1 MKVELSTT
9 LQAPADQVWRWVQ
22 RPALLNWVAAP
33 LVKFRPIQPTT
44 LPDVWADGEVRVSM
58 LLFGVLPMGSQV
70 IRVHREEEQD
80 GEQSARSLVDMG
92 EGDLV
97 KTWHHRIRVVPERAG
112 TTHYTDSVVVEAG
125 PLTLFVWMFAQVFY
139 RHRQRRLRALARG
152 GFKNV
157 EGR

>member
-9 LQAPADQVWRWVQ
+9 LKAPAEQVWRWVQ
-22 RPALLNWVAAP
+22 RPALLHWVAAP
-33 LVKFRPIQPTT
+33 LVRFRPIQPTT
-44 LPDVWADGEVRVSM
+44 LPEVWEDGEVRVSM
-58 LLFGVLPMGSQV
+58 LIFGVLPMGTQV
-70 IRVHREEEQD
+70 IRIHREEGLAGD
-80 GEQSARSLVDMG
+80 RSARSLVDMG

-97 KTWHHRIRVVPERAG
+97 KAWHHRIRVVPESAG

-125 PLTLFVWMFAQVFY
+125 PPTLFVWMFAQVFY
-139 RHRQRRLRALARG
+139 RHRQRRLRDLARG

>member
-9 LQAPADQVWRWVQ
+9 LKAPAEQVWRWVQ
-22 RPALLNWVAAP
+22 RPALLHWVAAP
-33 LVKFRPIQPTT
+33 LVRFRPIQPTT
-44 LPDVWADGEVRVSM
+44 LPECWEDGEVRVSM
-58 LLFGVLPMGSQV
+58 LIFGVLPMGTQV
-70 IRVHREEEQD
+70 IRIHREEGLAGD
-80 GEQSARSLVDMG
+80 RSARSLVDMG

-97 KTWHHRIRVVPERAG
+97 KAWHHRIRVVPESAG

-139 RHRQRRLRALARG
+139 RHRQRRLRDLARG

>member
-9 LQAPADQVWRWVQ
+9 LHSPADQVWRRVQ
-22 RPALLNWVAAP
+22 RPALLSWVAPP
-33 LVKFRPIQPTT
+33 LVRFNLIQPTT
-44 LPDVWADGEVRVSM
+44 LPEEWEDGEVRASM
-58 LLFGVLPMGSQV
+58 RLFGVLPMGGQV
-70 IRVHREEEQD
+70 IRVRREEEQE
-80 GEQSARSLVDMG
+80 GEQPARYLVDMG

-125 PLTLFVWMFAQVFY
+125 ALTLFVWMFAQVFY

-157 EGR
+157 E

>member
-1 MKVELSTT
+1 MKIELSTT

-44 LPDVWADGEVRVSM
+44 LPEVWADGEVRVSL
-58 LLFGVLPMGSQV
+58 LLFGVLPVGSQV
-70 IRVHREEEQD
+70 IRVHREEEQE
-80 GEQSARSLVDMG
+80 GEQSARYLVDMG

-97 KTWHHRIRVVPERAG
+97 KTWHHRIRVVPERPG

-139 RHRQRRLRALARG
+139 RHRQRRLRELARG

-157 EGR
+157 E

>member
-9 LQAPADQVWRWVQ
+9 LKAPAEQGWRWVQ
-22 RPALLNWVAAP
+22 RPALLHWVAAP
-33 LVKFRPIQPTT
+33 LVRFRPIQPTT
-44 LPDVWADGEVRVSM
+44 LPEVWEDGEVRVSM
-58 LLFGVLPMGSQV
+58 LIFGVLPMGTQV
-70 IRVHREEEQD
+70 IRIHREEGLAGD
-80 GEQSARSLVDMG
+80 RSARSLVDMG

-97 KTWHHRIRVVPERAG
+97 KAWHHRIRVVPESAG

-139 RHRQRRLRALARG
+139 RHRQRRLRDLARG

>member
-22 RPALLNWVAAP
+22 RPALLNWVAVP
-33 LVKFRPIQPTT
+33 LVRFRAIQPTT
-44 LPDVWADGEVRVSM
+44 LPEVWADGEVRVSM
-58 LLFGVLPMGSQV
+58 LLFGVLPIGSQV

-80 GEQSARSLVDMG
+80 GAQPARYLVDMG